1 MRAIDNTT
9 ADTYTVG
16 DVEVARFE
24 QFGMSELMPFGAMWY
39 VVPPGSSSPV
49 DNHPELELS
58 LVVSGTAL
66 VRAGGDAV
74 EVRQGSAFLL
84 EPGEDHMV
92 RNLSADEPLTVFSA
106 YWMPVEDVAPAMAG
120 QAAGV

>member
-1 MRAIDNTT
+1 MRAFDSTT

-24 QFGMSELMPFGAMWY
+24 QFGTGELMPFGAMWY

-66 VRAGGDAV
+66 VQAGGEAV

-84 EPGEDHMV
+84 DPDEDHMV

-106 YWMPVEDVAPAMAG
+106 YWMPAGDLAAMAG
-120 QAAGV
+120 LTARV